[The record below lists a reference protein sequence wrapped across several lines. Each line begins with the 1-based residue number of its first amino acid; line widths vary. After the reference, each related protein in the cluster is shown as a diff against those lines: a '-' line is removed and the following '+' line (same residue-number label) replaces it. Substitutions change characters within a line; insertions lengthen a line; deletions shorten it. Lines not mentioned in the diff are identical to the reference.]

1 MTTLSMTASATSHM
15 GSIANDSGRNVT
27 NSSPV
32 NLNPNPVSPGSHG
45 GGDEYSMG
53 ARFTTDAGIT
63 NGLTITSATYKMTA
77 QATWNAAPDV
87 IAYLVSA
94 HAADNAGA
102 LATTNGNLNT
112 TARPRTTAVSG
123 VWTQTSVTVDTQY
136 SIDVTSVVQELI
148 NRGGWAAGNSIVII
162 VDTNSTTTASQWQDY
177 YGTGANVPV
186 LDIVYT
192 AGGGVTGDASY
203 TQASDTVSSSGTVA
217 ISGTASYTQASDT
230 VASAG
235 TVAIDGSSAY
245 TQADD
250 TLSAAGSVGSA
261 PITGDVAY
269 TQDNDTVSASG
280 TVDIIGASAVTQ
292 ADDTTSAAG
301 TVAISGASA
310 YTQADDTTSAA
321 GTVAIAGSAAYTQD
335 GDTVSATGVTLAY
348 VVSGI
353 SVGEGYSDIT
363 PKQIVRTSGNR
374 AYVAAVN
381 CDSYPGDGTSNK
393 IMMYKAGSTGLA
405 TSFSEQDSASRPSG
419 GIAQW
424 GIAIDGSD
432 IIHVIYNTRSTSGG
446 NVTDTRYVTFDT
458 STDTWGTSVS
468 IDNTVNFSE
477 DSGNQGV
484 ESVAIAIDASSYP
497 HVVYLATDG
506 TRRRMKYTNRTSG
519 SWAASTTI
527 DDQSFAS
534 NEKIWHPNLAFDV
547 NGRILF
553 TWHIGT
559 FNDTAD
565 GRVYIRTRE
574 TNGTLNTTVAVS
586 GANTALTSI
595 DNSGSLHVL
604 ADNTYELSFINASTT
619 PGNKYIRYFYS
630 VDDGV
635 TWTANHPDGGNQATH
650 NPGVGPN
657 GVGGTRITAHGTPNA
672 SNIGEN
678 IYYFSGTGGAGTWST
693 WTLQVTDADAEC
705 SINQRWSQYHH
716 NYPGILDF
724 IYWHAAYPNDLFYAG
739 EIVLQGAAAITQ
751 AGDTTS
757 AAGTVA
763 IDGSASVTQ
772 AGDTLAADGTV
783 GSTPITG
790 DAAYT
795 QDNDTVSA
803 AGTVEVIGAASV
815 TQDSDT
821 ASASGTVSIIGT
833 STYSQADDTLSADG
847 IVGNVPIIGEA
858 AYTQDS
864 DTVASVGTVSIIGT
878 VDVTQE
884 GDSVTADGTVAV
896 SGSASITQAGDT
908 LSATGTSG
916 SLPTIQGTIYI
927 VVSAVKPR
935 VDVSSYIPNIT
946 YEKG

>member
-1 MTTLSMTASATSHM
+1 MTAGFFDVNAMPLGWFDETADIDGWFDVSLLEDAPPLAASGGFKTPFP
-15 GSIANDSGRNVT
+15 IAGFGQAGQA
-27 NSSPV
+27 SS
-32 NLNPNPVSPGSHG
+32 
-45 GGDEYSMG
+45 
-53 ARFTTDAGIT
+53 
-63 NGLTITSATYKMTA
+63 
-77 QATWNAAPDV
+77 
-87 IAYLVSA
+87 
-94 HAADNAGA
+94 
-102 LATTNGNLNT
+102 
-112 TARPRTTAVSG
+112 
-123 VWTQTSVTVDTQY
+123 
-136 SIDVTSVVQELI
+136 
-148 NRGGWAAGNSIVII
+148 
-162 VDTNSTTTASQWQDY
+162 
-177 YGTGANVPV
+177 
-186 LDIVYT
+186 
-192 AGGGVTGDASY
+192 GVTGSASY
-203 TQASDTVSSSGTVA
+203 TQDDDTVAASGTVA
-217 ISGTASYTQASDT
+217 IDGAASVTQDNDT
-230 VASAG
+230 VTSAG
-235 TVAIDGSSAY
+235 TVAIDGASAY

-250 TLSAAGSVGSA
+250 TLSASGSVGSS
-261 PITGDVAY
+261 PITGDAAY
-269 TQDNDTVSASG
+269 TQDNDTVAASGTVDVIGASAYTQASDTASASG
-280 TVDIIGASAVTQ
+280 TVGIIGAAAITQ
-292 ADDTTSAAG
+292 SDDTTSAAG
-301 TVAISGASA
+301 TVAISGASS

-335 GDTVSATGVTLAY
+335 GDTLSATGVTLPY

-353 SVGEGYSDIT
+353 SVGEGYSDIS

-405 TSFSEQDSASRPSG
+405 TSFSEQNSASRPSG

-619 PGNKYIRYFYS
+619 PANKYIRYFYS
-630 VDDGV
+630 VDGGS

-678 IYYFSGTGGAGTWST
+678 IYYFSGTGGAGTWSS

-751 AGDTTS
+751 AGDSLS

-763 IDGSASVTQ
+763 IDGTASYTQ
-772 AGDTLAADGTV
+772 ANDTLAAEGTV

-790 DAAYT
+790 DAAYA
-795 QDNDTVSA
+795 QDDNTLSA
-803 AGTVEVIGAASV
+803 TGTVDVIGAASV

-833 STYSQADDTLSADG
+833 SAYTQADDTVSADG
-847 IVGNVPIIGEA
+847 VVGSAPITGDA
-858 AYTQDS
+858 AYTQS
-864 DTVASVGTVSIIGT
+864 DDTLAAAGTVSIIGA

-896 SGSASITQAGDT
+896 NGSASITQAGDT

-935 VDVSSYIPNIT
+935 VDVSSSKPRVDATAYKPNVT